1 AACPSACGQPC
12 APEPTTPSG
21 CEDDNEQTINVRGV
35 EYRCTDIPSLLQA
48 FEIGACTEAAA
59 TAAAA
64 GFGDVLTPDMQ
75 EEIIDNCPVTCNACG
90 GTPPSLQPTFTP
102 PGRHHQVPHPA
113 RRHIPALPP
122 RPAPRSP
129 LAPPLEKPV
138 ATNTEN
144 IYVLWGL
151 NGIERDNSFNSG
163 VDPFSEDLGEPT
175 FDADFDMSDPAT
187 QESMWEL
194 CTKLATDGVSR
205 GLVIAVKKCWVNNFK
220 IWVEYYQ
227 VYTFPVPQHLFP
239 RALKEFLAFDPY
251 WQSDIGVLQSED
263 DRTVSGQC
271 HARSGLPDEGGCAY
285 HGGTHTRD

>member
-1 AACPSACGQPC
+1 MSHKCRYVGWVETDHHVYVAA
-12 APEPTTPSG
+12 
-21 CEDDNEQTINVRGV
+21 
-35 EYRCTDIPSLLQA
+35 
-48 FEIGACTEAAA
+48 
-59 TAAAA
+59 
-64 GFGDVLTPDMQ
+64 
-75 EEIIDNCPVTCNACG
+75 
-90 GTPPSLQPTFTP
+90 
-102 PGRHHQVPHPA
+102 
-113 RRHIPALPP
+113 
-122 RPAPRSP
+122 
-129 LAPPLEKPV
+129 
-138 ATNTEN
+138 
-144 IYVLWGL
+144 
-151 NGIERDNSFNSG
+151 G

-263 DRTVSGQC
+263 DRLPSWIVSVLSGQFQDSATR
-271 HARSGLPDEGGCAY
+271 ARDCRMKVDVRTTVARTL
-285 HGGTHTRD
+285 